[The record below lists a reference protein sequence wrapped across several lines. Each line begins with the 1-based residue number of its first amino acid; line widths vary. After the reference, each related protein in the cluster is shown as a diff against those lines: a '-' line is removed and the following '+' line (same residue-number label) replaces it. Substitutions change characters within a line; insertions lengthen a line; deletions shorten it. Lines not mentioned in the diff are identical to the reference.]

1 MKSAHPPLGVNVCFY
16 PQPHQMIR
24 AKNPDSCQKSEQ
36 AAEISKANLNVY
48 SCCPAWSLPPGCGPG
63 GEHGR
68 RRTLP
73 LFAPLQH
80 REQEAGSMVSVTDAR
95 LRATIQP
102 SMCGQCG
109 MSIPVL
115 GECGYALGSGGSA
128 AESAERIGTSAAVTR
143 SRARHY
149 LVYLMSCPAGAA
161 LAGGRGL
168 VCLSA
173 PPVDTAKNAA
183 STYRPKFLPLKK
195 RILLR

>member
-1 MKSAHPPLGVNVCFY
+1 MKKATWNSNRLLRFP
-16 PQPHQMIR
+16 
-24 AKNPDSCQKSEQ
+24 
-36 AAEISKANLNVY
+36 KANLNVY

-109 MSIPVL
+109 MSMPVL
-115 GECGYALGSGGSA
+115 GECGYALRIWGECCGVSGTDRYQRCRDTQPSTALPGVPYVLSCW
-128 AESAERIGTSAAVTR
+128 RGTGRRPRPRLSVSPS
-143 SRARHY
+143 SRY
-149 LVYLMSCPAGAA
+149 C
-161 LAGGRGL
+161 
-168 VCLSA
+168 
-173 PPVDTAKNAA
+173 
-183 STYRPKFLPLKK
+183 KK
-195 RILLR
+195 RCVHV